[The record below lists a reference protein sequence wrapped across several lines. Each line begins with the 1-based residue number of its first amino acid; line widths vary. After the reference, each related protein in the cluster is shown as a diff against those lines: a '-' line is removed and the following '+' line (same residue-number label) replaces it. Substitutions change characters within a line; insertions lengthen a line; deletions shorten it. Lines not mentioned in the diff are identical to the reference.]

1 MGLLVHT
8 IFNNENMPIKSVE
21 SFLFER
27 KLVSTSSIEILKDAT
42 IGIDV
47 EHYLSRIYTFKKEQF
62 LFGVGGAP
70 SSLESYIES
79 DLSVFKE
86 YNICPIFI
94 FPGLHLNDQNSSL
107 NHNELSPQ
115 EQHIESTWGKLYT
128 KHSNHSGAANYAY
141 LSESFRLNT
150 DPLPTRPI
158 INDLIKFFLKN
169 DIDYMISPYDASF
182 QLSYLYQ
189 AGLIDSI
196 YGSTDVLLTRVDKFI
211 LGMEFQSKDFR
222 YVDKQKM
229 LKELNL
235 TERQFLDLS
244 IMVGCSAQP
253 ITFSNLPPLP
263 SMNPLSPYPQLS
275 YFKLALDIWFQYSS
289 FNGGTADLSGYLA
302 GLNDPSLIELYY
314 RGHAAIKYMPVLNLE
329 GFVDLYC
336 NELHKMKLIDA
347 SENLQTSSSSRKTEE
362 EVLSDVLA
370 IPTEI
375 HNVISQRLPPE
386 VYFYHSL
393 GLIPS
398 KLLEAITQGFMSV
411 RPPAEGGLSESYKRL
426 ITSPRVLQA
435 WDNQFN
441 LVTQL
446 LARYYQV
453 KKIDVGFWFKE
464 ERLSLNLRSVP
475 SVSARLN
482 CMNMESSL
490 DFNLRNF
497 LIALPK
503 QFSPIPKKPEGFESS
518 VLPSRGSIVATALV
532 KAFYILQLLD
542 HTSNEVQPAVLILKK
557 FAESNEDIS
566 SDMLEKITLIL
577 LMWSFGSYDMFAK
590 DRSYPSVSQSFKS
603 VEPESSLS
611 DREKQMVALASRVFS
626 MQNFDIHPINYQG
639 PISRSLLAMR
649 SQLKFLQELLVSSM
663 EASLIDIVARQNHLK
678 LEFDNRAQWAGLID
692 QLPFFA
698 DLNSTL
704 LGVICEIYLEK
715 CLSYA
720 TRESKAEEVSKL
732 AKFDL
737 LDQTFQV
744 NNPSFNINLN
754 SVNSVNSERIATDLK
769 EGLTLWKYFV
779 SIAGI
784 AAEMNFFVNKTTLKL
799 VIDTDMLL
807 DKYMPF

>member
-1 MGLLVHT
+1 
-8 IFNNENMPIKSVE
+8 MPIKSVE

-62 LFGVGGAP
+62 LFGIGGAP

-86 YNICPIFI
+86 YNICPIFV
-94 FPGLHLNDQNSSL
+94 FPGLHLNDQSSSS

-115 EQHIESTWGKLYT
+115 EQHTESTWGKLYT
-128 KHSNHSGAANYAY
+128 KHLNHSGAPNYAY
-141 LSESFRLNT
+141 LNETFRLNT

-158 INDLIKFFLKN
+158 INDLIKFFLNN

-189 AGLIDSI
+189 VGLIDSI
-196 YGSTDVLLTRVDKFI
+196 YGSTDLLLTKVDKFI

-222 YVDKQKM
+222 YVDKHKV

-263 SMNPLSPYPQLS
+263 NLNPLSPYPQLS

-289 FNGGTADLSGYLA
+289 FNGGAGDLSGYFTS
-302 GLNDPSLIELYY
+302 LNDLTLIELYY

-329 GFVDLYC
+329 GVVDLYC
-336 NELHKMKLIDA
+336 NELHKMKLIIA
-347 SENLQTSSSSRKTEE
+347 SENLQTSSSYRKTEE
-362 EVLSDVLA
+362 EVLSEVLA

-375 HNVISQRLPPE
+375 HSVISQRLPPE

-398 KLLEAITQGFMSV
+398 ELLEAITQGFMSV
-411 RPPAEGGLSESYKRL
+411 RPPPEGGLSESYKRL
-426 ITSPRVLQA
+426 ITSARVLEA
-435 WDNQFN
+435 WDYQFN

-464 ERLSLNLRSVP
+464 EKLSLNLRAVP
-475 SVSARLN
+475 SVSARLD
-482 CMNMESSL
+482 CMKMETSL
-490 DFNLRNF
+490 GFNLRNF
-497 LIALPK
+497 LVALPK
-503 QFSPIPKKPEGFESS
+503 QFSSTPRKPEGVGSS
-518 VLPSRGSIVATALV
+518 VLPSRGSIVASALV
-532 KAFYILQLLD
+532 RAFYILQLFD
-542 HTSNEVQPAVLILKK
+542 HTSYEVQPAVLLLKK
-557 FAESNEDIS
+557 FAEIHKDIS
-566 SDMLEKITLIL
+566 SNMLEKILLIV
-577 LMWSFGSYDMFAK
+577 LMWSFESYDMFAK

-603 VEPESSLS
+603 VGFESSLS
-611 DREKQMVALASRVFS
+611 ETEKRMVALASRVFS
-626 MQNFDIHPINYQG
+626 MQNFKIRPINYQG

-649 SQLKFLQELLVSSM
+649 SQLKFLKELLVSSM
-663 EASLIDIVARQNHLK
+663 EASLVDIVARQNYLK
-678 LEFDNRAQWAGLID
+678 LEFDTRAQWAGLINE
-692 QLPFFA
+692 LPFFS

-704 LGVICEIYLEK
+704 LGVVCEIYLEK

-720 TRESKAEEVSKL
+720 KRDSKAGEVTKVAKL
-732 AKFDL
+732 DL
-737 LDQTFQV
+737 LEQTFQV

-754 SVNSVNSERIATDLK
+754 SVNSVSTERIATDLE
-769 EGLTLWKYFV
+769 EGLILWQYFV
-779 SIAGI
+779 SIASM
-784 AAEMNFFVNKTTLKL
+784 AAELNLFISEANLKL
-799 VIDTDMLL
+799 VLETDQLL
-807 DKYMPF
+807 KKYMPF